1 MKFPIQ
7 RKTLV
12 GFGVALV
19 VLITINALSYW
30 SLLRHRETDYWVAHT
45 YQVQQKIEAT
55 LAELT
60 EVETGQRGYLLMGE
74 EDYLK
79 IYNNN
84 ASLIDKQIRELEIL
98 TVDNPRQQQRINT
111 LKPLAVRRLA
121 ALSQV
126 IELRKKRDLKPRL
139 LESRQAKDAKSWL
152 VFETYSVRWRTR
164 KQLF

>member
-152 VFETYSVRWRTR
+152 VFETYFVRWRTR